1 VALTRKDIDYIA
13 HLAKLDVREDEIPA
27 YTDKLGKIIGFI
39 DALDAA
45 ETGDLLPMAHPLN
58 MSQRLRP
65 DVVTAEDQRD
75 KYQQNAAEKAGG
87 LYVVPRVVE

>member
-1 VALTRKDIDYIA
+1 MALTRKDIEYIA
-13 HLAKLDVREDEIPA
+13 HLARLEVREDEIPA

-65 DVVTAEDQRD
+65 DVVTAADQRD
-75 KYQQNAAEKAGG
+75 LYQQNAAEKEGG
-87 LYVVPRVVE
+87 LYIVPRVVE